1 MTQRWRPE
9 EDHALRRL
17 YPQGAPIREIARQ
30 LRRSEDAV
38 SERRRTLQM
47 PARPRSRAWSQAED
61 DLLRAASATGLPA
74 EVLASRLRRPPEQV
88 RRRRRTLLGTT
99 TTPRA
104 YTQTDDDTIRAHW
117 QHDVDLQ
124 QLARALGRS
133 PGSLRLRAQKLGCYQ
148 PTPRRRSSKHEDATV
163 RDGYELGLTC
173 AQIALELRGRTASAV
188 AARAAKL
195 GLASYAR
202 IWTPDDDR
210 ALRLL
215 AREGAELERAARL
228 LARTP
233 DALRARA
240 RKLGLAPLCSH
251 RSRQAPRR
259 WTSAQDEQL
268 RYMPASTPPCS
279 PSSSIAPPT
288 RSPGGCAYS
297 DCGKRASA
305 PRITSCLPAPAS
317 HPVSSR
323 PSSEN
328 SEPAARAVDSRS
340 HAGWDANPQ
349 RSPPSPAASSRR
361 RKRTSANTD
370 SAPR

>member
-9 EDHALRRL
+9 EDRALRRL
-17 YPQGAPIREIARQ
+17 YPQGAPIREIAQQ

-104 YTQTDDDTIRAHW
+104 YTQADDDAIRAHW

-148 PTPRRRSSKHEDATV
+148 PTPRRRWSEHEDADV

-268 RYMPASTPPCS
+268 RLHAGLN
-279 PSSSIAPPT
+279 PSVLAELVN
-288 RSPGGCAYS
+288 RSPDAVTRRLRLLGL
-297 DCGKRASA
+297 R
-305 PRITSCLPAPAS
+305 
-317 HPVSSR
+317 
-323 PSSEN
+323 E
-328 SEPAARAVDSRS
+328 ARE
-340 HAGWDANPQ
+340 
-349 RSPPSPAASSRR
+349 RSPHHLVPARTGLTPGALATVERELRTGGPRR
-361 RKRTSANTD
+361 RLALARRLGRQPAEIPALASGQLPPPQENKREH
-370 SAPR
+370 